1 MTDAAA
7 ANDPLARPVID
18 AVAFH
23 EWRSSRDLLPFLSQG
38 WQDLVLP
45 PRAGVGAMHVTPGRW
60 YENPMGDKADAAYP
74 EEGPPGS
81 DYHLLL
87 DQLFGSGRRDRA
99 VLTFD
104 KGADVTA
111 FGHVRAG
118 MAFVQAIND
127 WNQEIWLQRDNRLY
141 GLVLVM
147 SQVPEAAAA
156 EIRRIGTDP
165 KIVGIAM
172 GLNGMGRMYGHPA
185 YHTIYEAASD
195 LDLPIVIQIGT
206 EAATTS
212 LMPPIAGGMPA
223 TYAEYHMM
231 RMHGAMSHIVSMI
244 TEGVFGRFPNLK
256 LMVVGTGAMW
266 VPSYLWRLN
275 YYHKRHHEMPW
286 LKEMPSETF
295 RKRVR
300 IASNSLESPKRPED
314 LIKIL
319 STLPW
324 IHESLT
330 YASGYPNRDY
340 EEPEVQAA
348 RLPAEWHEAVFHRN
362 AEEFFRWPIAAGQR
376 VGQRNSADAALAG

>member
-1 MTDAAA
+1 VCV
-7 ANDPLARPVID
+7 PR
-18 AVAFH
+18 VALP
-23 EWRSSRDLLPFLSQG
+23 RDLLPFLSQG

-45 PRAGVGAMHVTPGRW
+45 PGSGVGAMHVTPGRW
-60 YENPMGDKADAAYP
+60 YENPMGEKADEAYP

-81 DYHLLL
+81 DYQLLREH
-87 DQLFGSGRRDRA
+87 LFGQGKRDRA
-99 VLTFD
+99 VLAFD
-104 KGADVTA
+104 RGADVTA
-111 FGHVRAG
+111 FGHVRAA

-127 WNQEIWLQRDNRLY
+127 WNQEVWLQRDSRLY
-141 GLVLVM
+141 GLALVL
-147 SQVPEAAAA
+147 SQVPDAAAA
-156 EIRRIGTDP
+156 EIRRVGTDP

-195 LDLPIVIQIGT
+195 LDLPVVIQVGT

-212 LMPPIAGGMPA
+212 LMPPVAGGMPA

-244 TEGVFGRFPNLK
+244 TEGVFARFSNLK

-266 VPSYLWRLN
+266 VPSYLWRIN

-286 LKEMPSETF
+286 LKDVPSDTF
-295 RKRVR
+295 RERIR
-300 IASNSLESPKRPED
+300 IATNSLESPRRPDD
-314 LIKIL
+314 LIKVL

-324 IHESLT
+324 IQESLT

-340 EEPEVQAA
+340 EEPEEQAA
-348 RLPAEWHEAVFHRN
+348 RLPADWHEAIFHKN
-362 AEEFFRWPIAAGQR
+362 AQDFYRWPE
-376 VGQRNSADAALAG
+376 SAPGGGEASTGAETALAG